1 MQGLKSMEFHHNS
14 KAITWVVLFIVAP
27 CWPFHLTM
35 GRMERLSTVRLFWLF
50 SHLNIASGPRLDQV
64 QEFWFLCKVTKRR
77 KNSEWANCD
86 GIEGEE
92 NVVRTWAGEQLAAK
106 STYNHMYVRALK
118 QAADKQIPSCAY
130 GARVGGY
137 IGMRVCFKDRR
148 VCARR
153 PGWGRVPRTLINAN
167 GMEWVRGKSISGFLS
182 TLLHSISSF
191 KL

>member
-106 STYNHMYVRALK
+106 STTTCMCAHWSKLQINRYQVVHMEHVLVGTLACAFVLK
-118 QAADKQIPSCAY
+118 I
-130 GARVGGY
+130 GAFVHVDQVEGACHGHLS
-137 IGMRVCFKDRR
+137 M
-148 VCARR
+148 
-153 PGWGRVPRTLINAN
+153 P
-167 GMEWVRGKSISGFLS
+167 MEWNGSEGKVWSEGS
-182 TLLHSISSF
+182 
-191 KL
+191 